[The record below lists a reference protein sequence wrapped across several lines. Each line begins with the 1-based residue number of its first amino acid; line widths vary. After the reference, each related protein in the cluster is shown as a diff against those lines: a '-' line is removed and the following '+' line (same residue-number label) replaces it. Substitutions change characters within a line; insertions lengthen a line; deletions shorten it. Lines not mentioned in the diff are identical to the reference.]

1 MDDFS
6 ILALR
11 SAGDNTTLFS
21 HDTNSHVMPT
31 LARAWAGSCGCGY
44 LFSFLLLDEK

>member
-21 HDTNSHVMPT
+21 HGTNSHVMPT
-31 LARAWAGSCGCGY
+31 LACAMAGVYGCVS
-44 LFSFLLLDEK
+44 LFPFLLLDEK